1 MLGHALCAQWL
12 QGNARGQT
20 DTILD
25 YEQQESIAINKQT
38 KKKARQGGTEPRRMG
53 ALRPA

>member
-20 DTILD
+20 DTILEQD
-25 YEQQESIAINKQT
+25 EQQESISINKQT
-38 KKKARQGGTEPRRMG
+38 NK
-53 ALRPA
+53 

>member
-25 YEQQESIAINKQT
+25 YEQQESISINKQI
-38 KKKARQGGTEPRRMG
+38 KEES
-53 ALRPA
+53 

>member
-12 QGNARGQT
+12 QGNARGQI

-25 YEQQESIAINKQT
+25 YEQQESISINKQ
-38 KKKARQGGTEPRRMG
+38 RRKLGKG
-53 ALRPA
+53 ALSQEEWGL